1 MASQDARRALGSPDI
16 GYMKPSLEFGD
27 QIRARRPSVAS
38 SEQSWEGV
46 GQLELDNFK
55 GVDSDDEDGSNDF
68 GFDAFADCMED
79 MGPPLPKKVSMTVAV
94 ENSISS
100 DTAEREAKR
109 KAKRVKVIEE
119 LIVTEEHYLRDL
131 EIMIARFKVMNM
143 AFVFFTFIS

>member
-1 MASQDARRALGSPDI
+1 MASQNARALGSPEI
-16 GYMKPSLEFGD
+16 GYMRPSLEFGD

-55 GVDSDDEDGSNDF
+55 GIDSDDEDGSNDID
-68 GFDAFADCMED
+68 FDAPADCMED
-79 MGPPLPKKVSMTVAV
+79 MRPPLPKKA
-94 ENSISS
+94 SISVALENLILS
-100 DTAEREAKR
+100 DTAERETKR

-143 AFVFFTFIS
+143 TFVLFTFIS

>member
-1 MASQDARRALGSPDI
+1 MASQDARALGSPEI
-16 GYMKPSLEFGD
+16 GNMKPSLEFGD

-55 GVDSDDEDGSNDF
+55 GVDSDDEDDSNDF

-119 LIVTEEHYLRDL
+119 LIVTEVIICGPQIRCPLQGNEHALS
-131 EIMIARFKVMNM
+131 F
-143 AFVFFTFIS
+143 FIS